1 MGIAAENSMHNP
13 EEVVAEKL
21 RRSLPFLANTL
32 ADLAASD
39 AIQALRDAGM
49 VIFDPKQIT
58 RVEVIG
64 DKVYSVW
71 ADKCAALV
79 DGGRFAIFPYGE
91 GLEAQ
96 GIYAD
101 KKLAEIKARQDQ
113 IVKAVAMCMAPD
125 TVG

>member
-1 MGIAAENSMHNP
+1 MDSP
-13 EEVVAEKL
+13 EEIIAEKL

-39 AIQALRDAGM
+39 AIQALLDAGM
-49 VIFDPKQIT
+49 VIFDPKKIT
-58 RVEVIG
+58 CVEVIG

-71 ADKCAALV
+71 ADECTALV

-101 KKLAEIKARQDQ
+101 EKLAEIKVRQDQ
-113 IVKAVAMCMAPD
+113 IVKAVAMCMSPD
-125 TVG
+125 IVG